1 MDRNGESW
9 WQVCA
14 VAAAWALA
22 GAVAGPQLALAT
34 AMAGAALDPWAAAGV
49 LAALCALAGAA
60 LELELW

>member
-22 GAVAGPQLALAT
+22 GAGAGPLSVLAGVPAST
-34 AMAGAALDPWAAAGV
+34 GTAAGV
-49 LAALCALAGAA
+49 CAALCALAGAA